1 MVECFVAVISRST
14 EPTIPWFRD
23 HYCWSLKKSQVTHKD
38 VVPEEGA
45 QWPAGRGTYNSI
57 IRFWLSRLLSRP
69 VKNINNF
76 YFLVC

>member
-38 VVPEEGA
+38 VVLEEGA
-45 QWPAGRGTYNSI
+45 QWRAVGCGSI
-57 IRFWLSRLLSRP
+57 LYKALFSQPQKFFALES
-69 VKNINNF
+69 
-76 YFLVC
+76 Y